1 MKEKSKKISAFTFAE
16 ALLVLIIIG
25 IIAAITIPQLLVD
38 DPAKK
43 GWTTLAEKTVGNLIQ
58 ASTEILIYDAGLD
71 DFTSLTYNGKRFSIE
86 DADITS
92 DMSGLY
98 GKYIA
103 NTTQDV
109 DLANEYFSKPLATYD
124 KNALDKTLKELYS
137 DFFIGNDGVL
147 IGFRFYGGC
156 DKTEENVV
164 LPAKRNRYSVNNI
177 CGSVYIDVNSYKKP
191 NKLGSDQYIVP
202 IAKRGIVYE
211 DN

>member
-1 MKEKSKKISAFTFAE
+1 MEEKNKKINAFTLPE

-25 IIAAITIPQLLVD
+25 VIAAITIPQLLVD
-38 DPAKK
+38 DPAKR
-43 GWTTLAEKTVGNLIQ
+43 GWTTLAEKTVGSLIQ

-71 DFTSLTYNGKRFSIE
+71 DFTSLTYNGKRFSVE

-103 NTTQDV
+103 NSTQDV
-109 DLANEYFSKPLATYD
+109 DLNDEYFSKPLATYD

-164 LPAKRNRYSVNNI
+164 ITAKRNRYSVNNI
-177 CGSVYIDVNSYKKP
+177 CGSVYLDVNGYKKP

>member
-1 MKEKSKKISAFTFAE
+1 MKEKSKKINAFTLPE

-38 DPAKK
+38 DPAKR
-43 GWTTLAEKTVGNLIQ
+43 GWTTLAEKTVGSLIQ

-71 DFTSLTYNGKRFSIE
+71 DFTSLTYNGKRFSVE
-86 DADITS
+86 DIDITS

-103 NTTQDV
+103 NSTQDV
-109 DLANEYFSKPLATYD
+109 DLNDEYFSKPLATYD

-177 CGSVYIDVNSYKKP
+177 CGSVFLDVNGYKKP

>member
-1 MKEKSKKISAFTFAE
+1 MKEKSKKINAFTFAE

-43 GWTTLAEKTVGNLIQ
+43 GWTTLAEKTVGSLIQ

-103 NTTQDV
+103 NSTQDV
-109 DLANEYFSKPLATYD
+109 DLNDEYFSKPLATYD
-124 KNALDKTLKELYS
+124 KNALDKTIKELYS

>member
-1 MKEKSKKISAFTFAE
+1 MEEKSKKINAFTLPE

-25 IIAAITIPQLLVD
+25 VIAAITIPQLLVD
-38 DPAKK
+38 DPAKR
-43 GWTTLAEKTVGNLIQ
+43 GWTTLAEKTVGSLIQ

-98 GKYIA
+98 GKYIT
-103 NTTQDV
+103 NSTQDV
-109 DLANEYFSKPLATYD
+109 DLNDEYFAKPLATYD

-177 CGSVYIDVNSYKKP
+177 CGSVYLDVNGYKKP

>member
-1 MKEKSKKISAFTFAE
+1 MEEKSKKINAFTLPE

-25 IIAAITIPQLLVD
+25 VIAAITIPQLLVD
-38 DPAKK
+38 DPAKR
-43 GWTTLAEKTVGNLIQ
+43 GWTTLAEKTVGSLIQ

-71 DFTSLTYNGKRFSIE
+71 DFTSLTYNGKRFSVE

-103 NTTQDV
+103 NSTQDV
-109 DLANEYFSKPLATYD
+109 DLNDEYFSKPLATYD

-177 CGSVYIDVNSYKKP
+177 CGSVYLDVNGYTKP